1 VPASSDRPAKP
12 TAPPAAGSQAVD
24 DLTWLA
30 YRAAGALGEAFN
42 KVSRDAGLADL
53 RDWLVLALISGDGA
67 QRTQLEIATHLGID
81 KSTLVPLLDR
91 LERDGLIIR
100 ATSERD
106 RRIRIPQATPAGIK
120 VVKEVAIA
128 RDAAI
133 NDRLAA
139 IPPAER
145 ASFHATL
152 WRIVEG
158 KYGNA
163 RVVPLPCGGI
173 AGAVTGSAHGNN
185 SGPAGEHQPGA
196 NRPAQVVRR
205 SGGP

>member
-1 VPASSDRPAKP
+1 M
-12 TAPPAAGSQAVD
+12 PPDAVAGPGAG

-42 KVSRDAGLADL
+42 KVSREAGLADL
-53 RDWLVLALISGDGA
+53 RDWLVLALITGDGK
-67 QRTQLEIATHLGID
+67 QRTQLEIATQLGID

-106 RRIRIPQATPAGIK
+106 RRVRIPQATPPASRLSRTSPSPGTPQSM
-120 VVKEVAIA
+120 IA
-128 RDAAI
+128 S
-133 NDRLAA
+133 
-139 IPPAER
+139 PPSPPDR

-158 KYGNA
+158 A
-163 RVVPLPCGGI
+163 
-173 AGAVTGSAHGNN
+173 AT
-185 SGPAGEHQPGA
+185 QD
-196 NRPAQVVRR
+196 
-205 SGGP
+205 

>member
-1 VPASSDRPAKP
+1 
-12 TAPPAAGSQAVD
+12 
-24 DLTWLA
+24 
-30 YRAAGALGEAFN
+30 
-42 KVSRDAGLADL
+42 
-53 RDWLVLALISGDGA
+53 VLALISGDGM

-91 LERDGLIIR
+91 LERDGLVIR

-106 RRIRIPQATPAGIK
+106 RRVRIPQATPAGVN

-158 KYGNA
+158 A
-163 RVVPLPCGGI
+163 E
-173 AGAVTGSAHGNN
+173 T
-185 SGPAGEHQPGA
+185 Q
-196 NRPAQVVRR
+196 Q
-205 SGGP
+205 

>member
-1 VPASSDRPAKP
+1 MPAKRDHPAKP
-12 TAPPAAGSQAVD
+12 AVPPAASGGPGVD

-30 YRAAGALGEAFN
+30 YRAAEALGEAFN

-53 RDWLVLALISGDGA
+53 RDWLVLALITGDQA
-67 QRTQLEIATHLGID
+67 QRTQLEIATQLGID

-106 RRIRIPQATPAGIK
+106 RRVRIPQATPAGTK

-152 WRIVEG
+152 WRIV
-158 KYGNA
+158 
-163 RVVPLPCGGI
+163 
-173 AGAVTGSAHGNN
+173 AGAATQ
-185 SGPAGEHQPGA
+185 E
-196 NRPAQVVRR
+196 
-205 SGGP
+205 

>member
-1 VPASSDRPAKP
+1 MTSDRLVQDDFVVDHPGVPLYSSAMPARRDRSP
-12 TAPPAAGSQAVD
+12 EPAAPPASGSPGVD

-42 KVSRDAGLADL
+42 KVSREAGLADL
-53 RDWLVLALISGDGA
+53 RDWLVLALISGDGT

-81 KSTLVPLLDR
+81 KSTLGPLLDR

-106 RRIRIPQATPAGIK
+106 RRVRIPQATPAGLKI
-120 VVKEVAIA
+120 VQEVAIA

-152 WRIVEG
+152 WRI
-158 KYGNA
+158 
-163 RVVPLPCGGI
+163 
-173 AGAVTGSAHGNN
+173 
-185 SGPAGEHQPGA
+185 
-196 NRPAQVVRR
+196 
-205 SGGP
+205 

>member
-1 VPASSDRPAKP
+1 MDYPELPSYSSVVPADRDRPAKP
-12 TAPPAAGSQAVD
+12 ATPPAAGSPGVD

-42 KVSRDAGLADL
+42 KVSREAGLADL
-53 RDWLVLALISGDGA
+53 RDWLVLALISGDGTR
-67 QRTQLEIATHLGID
+67 RTQLEIATHLGID

-106 RRIRIPQATPAGIK
+106 RRVRIPQATPAGLK
-120 VVKEVAIA
+120 VVQEVAIA

-152 WRIVEG
+152 WRIV
-158 KYGNA
+158 
-163 RVVPLPCGGI
+163 
-173 AGAVTGSAHGNN
+173 AGAAR
-185 SGPAGEHQPGA
+185 Q
-196 NRPAQVVRR
+196 
-205 SGGP
+205 

>member
-1 VPASSDRPAKP
+1 MPAKRDRPAKP
-12 TAPPAAGSQAVD
+12 AAPGATGQPGVD

-30 YRAAGALGEAFN
+30 HRAADALGAAFN

-53 RDWLVLALISGDGA
+53 RDWLVLALISGDDT
-67 QRTQLEIATHLGID
+67 QRTQLQIATQLGID

-91 LERDGLIIR
+91 LERDGLIVR
-100 ATSERD
+100 TSAERD
-106 RRIRIPQATPAGIK
+106 RRVRIPQPTPAGIE
-120 VVKEVAIA
+120 VVKKVAIA

-152 WRIVEG
+152 WTIV
-158 KYGNA
+158 A
-163 RVVPLPCGGI
+163 GGT
-173 AGAVTGSAHGNN
+173 AT
-185 SGPAGEHQPGA
+185 QK
-196 NRPAQVVRR
+196 
-205 SGGP
+205 

>member
-1 VPASSDRPAKP
+1 MPAKRDRPAKP
-12 TAPPAAGSQAVD
+12 AAPHAATGHPGVD

-30 YRAAGALGEAFN
+30 HRAADALGAAFN

-53 RDWLVLALISGDGA
+53 RDWLVLALISGDGM
-67 QRTQLEIATHLGID
+67 QRTQLQIATQLGID

-91 LERDGLIIR
+91 LERDGLIVR
-100 ATSERD
+100 TSSERD
-106 RRIRIPQATPAGIK
+106 RRVRIPQATPAGNE
-120 VVKEVAIA
+120 VVKKVAIA

-152 WRIVEG
+152 WSIV
-158 KYGNA
+158 A
-163 RVVPLPCGGI
+163 GGT
-173 AGAVTGSAHGNN
+173 AM
-185 SGPAGEHQPGA
+185 QK
-196 NRPAQVVRR
+196 
-205 SGGP
+205 